1 MWAGWL
7 VQRRIEGAPGN
18 SIRWRRKGVIDRS
31 RNLPG
36 SPQQQRPR
44 DSLDSIYSCTM
55 LCQQYIYGDK
65 ICIIIFKGVNINSL
79 SFYDFASCSS
89 FLLVLRFISTH
100 HPTKVH
106 SHSKHV
112 LQKKEQTGIKKNF
125 HRTWG
130 WSLGRNVSMSVST
143 RGCWPSEGLSWWP

>member
-1 MWAGWL
+1 MLFGWL

-55 LCQQYIYGDK
+55 LCQQYIYGHK
-65 ICIIIFKGVNINSL
+65 ICIVIFKRVDINSL
-79 SFYDFASCSS
+79 FFYDFASCSS

-106 SHSKHV
+106 SHSIYV
-112 LQKKEQTGIKKNF
+112 QKKEQTGIKKIF
-125 HRTWG
+125 HQT
-130 WSLGRNVSMSVST
+130 
-143 RGCWPSEGLSWWP
+143 